1 MPVADVQREPAFSQ
15 VAHDP
20 PTFVVGFAGNNDSPK
35 DTLRNL
41 RDQGEC
47 TINMISEHFVEA
59 ANSTSVD
66 APHGVSEWAMS
77 GLTPASCDV
86 VKAARVAESLF
97 SVEGKLV
104 ATHEIQSK
112 AKPGTVS
119 GVMAVIEGVRFWA
132 REDAI
137 DESKSQLDPNVLKPV
152 ARMGGITYSRLGDMF
167 EIPRPVFEQVKQD
180 PEVQPLIKPKP
191 DAASS

>member
-1 MPVADVQREPAFSQ
+1 MDSWPFLQ

-20 PTFVVGFAGNNDSPK
+20 PTFVVGLSGNFDSPK

-41 RDQGEC
+41 KEQGEC

-66 APHGVSEWAMS
+66 APRGVSEWALS
-77 GLTPASCDV
+77 GLTPAPCDE
-86 VKAARVAESLF
+86 VKPARVEESIF
-97 SVEGKLV
+97 SIEGKLV
-104 ATHEIQSK
+104 STQEIHSK

-119 GVMAVIEGVRFWA
+119 GVMCIIEGVRFWA

-137 DESKSQLDPNVLKPV
+137 NEDRSQLDPAVLKPV

-167 EIPRPVFEQVKQD
+167 EIPRPSFADVKQQ
-180 PEVQPLIKPKP
+180 PGVQDLIKPRKNEV
-191 DAASS
+191 A